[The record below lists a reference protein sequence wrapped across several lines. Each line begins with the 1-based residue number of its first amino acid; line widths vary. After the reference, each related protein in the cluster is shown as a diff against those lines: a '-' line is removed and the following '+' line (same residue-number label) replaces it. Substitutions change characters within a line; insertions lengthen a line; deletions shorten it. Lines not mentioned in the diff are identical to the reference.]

1 MTSKTKT
8 SQILIILSL
17 LIAGLTAAEPAAA
30 ASGAQATFIGTDTTT
45 QGNWQGLYGNDGY
58 SIADTTT
65 NKVPG
70 YVAFTPQNQANWIW
84 TADGAETRDL
94 EVPSSV
100 AANMRQASCWYTSSG
115 NSYSLD
121 VNISDGHTHQI
132 ALYALD
138 WDQQGRAETIQ
149 AVDGVSGTVLDT
161 RNLSNFSNGVYDVWN
176 VSGNVKFNITVTGG
190 INAVISGAFFDPAN
204 TNVAKGSA
212 QFVATDTS
220 TQGNWH
226 GVYGADGYTVV
237 GGGQVTP
244 SYATATPENQ
254 FNWTWAASTTDPRA
268 PLQTS
273 TSSARVA
280 ATWYNVPTFSV
291 DVSVT
296 DGKTHQFALYAV
308 DWDERGRAE
317 TIQVVDAQTKA
328 VLNSQSIFGFTNGVY
343 VVWNISG
350 HVTVTVT
357 NTGGV
362 NGVVSGAFFGGNTA
376 SAPAT
381 VTVTPPTGGGT
392 TTTTGGT
399 LPSGLV
405 LHWTFDTANIS
416 GATVTDTSNSGGTGT
431 MYGNP
436 STVSG
441 KFNQA
446 LAFNGVNSY
455 LSMYAYADTA
465 TEFNN
470 SVTLAAWIKTTN
482 STRTEGII
490 SKFTAAGSAAG
501 YIFQTD
507 AAGNVGLRVGAED
520 LYAYPAVVSDIT
532 KINDGNWHHVAVV
545 ITMGTGA
552 QFYVDGQLS
561 STAAMQVFAG
571 GDGGSNLE
579 VATSGYTP
587 WANYFTGS
595 IDDVQ
600 VYNRALSTTEIG
612 TVYSY
617 GGGIASQ
624 SGTTQTPPTQTAP
637 SPGYLTVSPA
647 SFNFG
652 SVNVGSNVTQ
662 KFTVSNSGASTVTFS
677 NATVAGA
684 GLTASGVSSG
694 TTLLS
699 GQSITLTVTYAP
711 ASAVA
716 LSGDGVTFTSNASD
730 SSVLLSLTGTGVQ
743 PPPGTHNA
751 ATFLGTD
758 TTTQGAWKGIGN
770 FNAPPASSSLV
781 YGKDGVILPDTE
793 GCDTS
798 CNPFPS
804 YVSFGPQLV
813 NSSTPG
819 NLGSKPYST
828 HAYVDMV
835 QGPTDVMGAEPQNT
849 SNNDYFQCNYTFS
862 NPAAPWAPMVAWRP
876 TTDTREISNWYTCSS
891 IPSFYLEFSFGSSTH
906 NFEIYVVDDQN
917 GGGQLR
923 SEEIQ
928 VLDGDT
934 DVVLYDSGSFTNFTG
949 GVYYRWSITG
959 HVKVKVINTSTN
971 GTWAVINGAFF
982 N

>member
-8 SQILIILSL
+8 SIFFMILIL
-17 LIAGLTAAEPAAA
+17 LIAGLTAAKPAAA
-30 ASGAQATFIGTDTTT
+30 ASGAATFVGTDTTT

-94 EVPSSV
+94 EVPSSI

-121 VNISDGHTHQI
+121 VNITDGHTHQI

-149 AVDGVSGTVLDT
+149 AVDGVSGAVLDT

-176 VSGNVKFNITVTGG
+176 VSGNVKFNITLAGG

-220 TQGNWH
+220 TQGNWR

-268 PLQTS
+268 LLQTS

-280 ATWYNVPTFSV
+280 ATWYNAPTFSV

-357 NTGGV
+357 NTGGI
-362 NGVVSGAFFGGNTA
+362 NGVVSGAFFGGSTA
-376 SAPAT
+376 SAPGT
-381 VTVTPPTGGGT
+381 VTVTPPTVTTGGTTGTSGSGSST
-392 TTTTGGT
+392 TTTTGST

-405 LHWTFDTANIS
+405 LHWTFNTANIS
-416 GATVTDTSNSGGTGT
+416 GTTVTDSSNNGGTGT
-431 MYGNP
+431 IYGNP
-436 STVSG
+436 ATVSG

-455 LSMYAYADTA
+455 VSMSGSDPATA
-465 TEFNN
+465 FNN

-507 AAGNVGLRVGAED
+507 AAGNVGLRIGAED
-520 LYAYPAVVSDIT
+520 LNAYPAVVSDTT

-561 STAAMQVFAG
+561 STGAMQVWEG
-571 GDGGSNLE
+571 GDDGSTLE
-579 VATSGYTP
+579 VGTSGYTP

-600 VYNRALSTTEIG
+600 VYNRALSATDIS
-612 TVYSY
+612 TVFAY
-617 GGGIASQ
+617 GGGVTSQ
-624 SGTTQTPPTQTAP
+624 GGTSTTTITGTPTTTTPAP
-637 SPGYLTVSPA
+637 PVTSTTTSQGYLSVKPS
-647 SFNFG
+647 SFAFG
-652 SVNVGSNVTQ
+652 SVNIGAGVTQ
-662 KFTVSNSGASTVTFS
+662 TFTVSNSGTATVTLS
-677 NATVAGA
+677 SVTVAGA
-684 GLTASGVSSG
+684 GLTATGVSTG
-694 TTLLS
+694 TMLS
-699 GQSITLTVTYAP
+699 PGQSATLYVTYTP
-711 ASAVA
+711 AASVA
-716 LSGDGVTFTSNASD
+716 LNGGVTFTSNASD
-730 SSVLLSLTGTGVQ
+730 ASASLTLTGTGVQ
-743 PPPGTHNA
+743 PPPVTHSVN
-751 ATFLGTD
+751 L
-758 TTTQGAWKGIGN
+758 AWG
-770 FNAPPASSSLV
+770 PSSSAGIIGYDV
-781 YGKDGVILPDTE
+781 YRGTVSGGPYTLL
-793 GCDTS
+793 TS
-798 CNPFPS
+798 SPVATMS
-804 YVSFGPQLV
+804 YVDTIS
-813 NSSTPG
+813 
-819 NLGSKPYST
+819 GSGTY
-828 HAYVDMV
+828 Y
-835 QGPTDVMGAEPQNT
+835 
-849 SNNDYFQCNYTFS
+849 
-862 NPAAPWAPMVAWRP
+862 
-876 TTDTREISNWYTCSS
+876 
-891 IPSFYLEFSFGSSTH
+891 
-906 NFEIYVVDDQN
+906 YVVTSVDA
-917 GGGQLR
+917 GGLQ
-923 SEEIQ
+923 SAYSN
-928 VLDGDT
+928 
-934 DVVLYDSGSFTNFTG
+934 VVS
-949 GVYYRWSITG
+949 V
-959 HVKVKVINTSTN
+959 VIP
-971 GTWAVINGAFF
+971 
-982 N
+982 